1 MITAGASEEDWGK
14 TVVPELP
21 SATRG
26 VPDNRIRKIARTV
39 VALVATCAVGFTIAM
54 PAQADE
60 LDDRKAK
67 VTKQLKSSKQQ
78 LNESTAELKTA
89 AGKLEESQGQLDTA
103 KAELAET
110 QRKLGVAKEKD
121 AEMAAKLKKAQE
133 QLEKAKAAVKAG
145 QKKVDAAKEMAGQQ
159 VRDSYQQQTNLLPIA
174 LLVENSGTSD
184 MAQRLQ
190 WSNTMFDAQDSKI
203 KDLEEL
209 QRQLNAKRA
218 EQTRI
223 EAQMAVD
230 RRKAA
235 ENLKISQNLEE
246 QAAAQ
251 EASVA
256 ELVRANSSAKK
267 AAASEVSADKKR
279 YEALQSERSQVE
291 ERIAARLAE
300 QKRKE
305 AAAAKR
311 AAEER
316 AAQQQRQQASSK
328 KKSKSSSSS
337 NSSNSSGSSK
347 RKSSPRSSSNSGSFQ
362 MPVSGPVTSS
372 YGMRL
377 HPVLGY
383 WKLHDGTDFGVG
395 CGTQIRAPYSG
406 KVSEK
411 YYNAGYGNRLLI
423 DHGRV
428 NGSYIT
434 TAYNHAIR
442 YTVGVG
448 QHVSKGQTIG
458 YVGTTGYSTGCHLH
472 LMAWKNG
479 SMINPMSW
487 F

>member
-1 MITAGASEEDWGK
+1 M
-14 TVVPELP
+14 
-21 SATRG
+21 
-26 VPDNRIRKIARTV
+26 PDNRIRKLARTI

-54 PAQADE
+54 PPAQADE

-67 VTKQLKSSKQQ
+67 VTKQLKSSKHK
-78 LNESTAELKTA
+78 LNESTRELNSA
-89 AGKLEESQGQLDTA
+89 AQKLEQSQGQLDAA

-110 QRKLGVAKEKD
+110 QRKLGIAQQKD
-121 AEMAAKLKKAQE
+121 AQMAEKLKEAKAE
-133 QLEKAKAAVKAG
+133 LKKAKAAVVAG
-145 QKKVDAAKEMAGQQ
+145 QKKVDAAQEMAGRQ

-174 LLVENSGTSD
+174 LLVENSGTGD

-190 WSNTMFDAQDSKI
+190 WSTTMFDAQDSKI
-203 KDLEEL
+203 KELEKL
-209 QRQLNAKRA
+209 QRALNAKRA

-223 EAQMAVD
+223 EAKVSVAREQ
-230 RRKAA
+230 AA
-235 ENLKISQNLEE
+235 ENLKVSETLER
-246 QAAAQ
+246 QAADQKA
-251 EASVA
+251 AVA
-256 ELVRANSSAKK
+256 ELVAANTQAKQ

-279 YEALQSERSQVE
+279 YEALQTERSKVE
-291 ERIAARLAE
+291 QRIAARIAE
-300 QKRKE
+300 EKRQA

-311 AAEER
+311 AAAQK
-316 AAQQQRQQASSK
+316 AAQQRKQSSSSGGGS
-328 KKSKSSSSS
+328 SKSSAPRKSAPKSSS
-337 NSSNSSGSSK
+337 T
-347 RKSSPRSSSNSGSFQ
+347 SGSFS
-362 MPVSGPVTSS
+362 MPVNGPITSS

-395 CGTQIRAPYSG
+395 CGTPIHAPYSG
-406 KVSEK
+406 RVSEK
-411 YYNAGYGNRLLI
+411 YFNAGYGNRLLI
-423 DHGRV
+423 DHGKV

>member
-1 MITAGASEEDWGK
+1 M
-14 TVVPELP
+14 
-21 SATRG
+21 
-26 VPDNRIRKIARTV
+26 PDNRIRKVARTI

-54 PAQADE
+54 PSASADE

-78 LNESTAELKTA
+78 LNESTSELKTA
-89 AGKLEESQGQLDTA
+89 ASKLEESQGQLDVA

-110 QRKLGVAKEKD
+110 QRKLAVAKEKD
-121 AEMAAKLKKAQE
+121 VEMAAKLKKAQE

-145 QKKVDAAKEMAGQQ
+145 QKKVDAAQEMAGQQ

-190 WSNTMFDAQDSKI
+190 WSTTMFDAQDSKI
-203 KDLEEL
+203 KNLEKL

-230 RRKAA
+230 RKKAA
-235 ENLKISQNLEE
+235 ENLKVSQSLEE

-256 ELVRANSSAKK
+256 ELVRSNSAAKE
-267 AAASEVSADKKR
+267 AASSEVSADKKR
-279 YEALQSERSQVE
+279 YEQLQSERSKVE
-291 ERIAARLAE
+291 QRIAARIAE
-300 QKRKE
+300 QKRQE

-316 AAQQQRQQASSK
+316 AAKQRQQASSK
-328 KKSKSSSSS
+328 KKSNSS
-337 NSSNSSGSSK
+337 NSSSSSGSSK

-362 MPVSGPVTSS
+362 MPVNGPITSS

-383 WKLHDGTDFGVG
+383 WKLHDGTDFGAG
-395 CGTQIRAPYSG
+395 CGATIRAPYSG
-406 KVSEK
+406 RVSEK
-411 YYNAGYGNRLLI
+411 YFNAGYGNRLLI

>member
-1 MITAGASEEDWGK
+1 M
-14 TVVPELP
+14 P
-21 SATRG
+21 SAH
-26 VPDNRIRKIARTV
+26 
-39 VALVATCAVGFTIAM
+39 
-54 PAQADE
+54 ADG

-67 VTKQLKSSKQQ
+67 VTKQLKSSKHQ
-78 LNESTAELKTA
+78 LNESTRELNTA
-89 AGKLEESQGQLDTA
+89 TSKLQRSQDQLDA
-103 KAELAET
+103 ARAELAET
-110 QRKLGVAKEKD
+110 QRKLAIAQKKD
-121 AEMAAKLKKAQE
+121 AQMAAKLKQAKAE
-133 QLEKAKAAVKAG
+133 LKKAKAAVKAG
-145 QKKVDAAKEMAGQQ
+145 QKKVDAAQEMAGDQ
-159 VRDSYQQQTNLLPIA
+159 VRDSYQQKTNLLPIA
-174 LLVENSGTSD
+174 LLVENSGTGD

-190 WSNTMFDAQDSKI
+190 WSSTMFDAQDSKI
-203 KDLEEL
+203 KELEKL
-209 QRQLNAKRA
+209 QRELNAKRA

-223 EAQMAVD
+223 EEKVNVSRQ
-230 RRKAA
+230 KAA
-235 ENLKISQNLEE
+235 ENLKVSQHLEA
-246 QAAAQ
+246 QAEAQ

-256 ELVRANSSAKK
+256 DLVSANKAAK
-267 AAASEVSADKKR
+267 AAAADEVDADRKR
-279 YEALQSERSQVE
+279 YEQLKTERNKVE
-291 ERIAARLAE
+291 QRIAARIAE
-300 QKRKE
+300 QKRKA

-311 AAEER
+311 AAQQR
-316 AAQQQRQQASSK
+316 AAQQQAQNKRSH
-328 KKSKSSSSS
+328 SSSSS
-337 NSSNSSGSSK
+337 RSSSSHSSSSGSS
-347 RKSSPRSSSNSGSFQ
+347 STSGSFS
-362 MPVSGPVTSS
+362 MPVNGPITSS

-395 CGTQIRAPYSG
+395 CGTPIHAPYSG
-406 KVSEK
+406 RVSEK

-448 QHVSKGQTIG
+448 QYVSKGQTIG